1 MTRLFRIFLLL
12 LLTAA
17 SAAWGMP
24 SFNKLD
30 SVKAELIAESEG
42 AAPGSTLQVGILLKH
57 KPEWHTYWKT
67 TGDTG
72 YPTAAEW
79 TLPEGWV
86 AGEILWPAP
95 KVFKIGD
102 FINYGYEG
110 DVLLPVRISVPTNVE
125 TGSTYPIKT
134 TVSWLMCQDQCVP
147 GSAQLTLDIP
157 VVAAPAATAHSD
169 LFTQNEAKLPTP
181 LAGVSAR
188 TDSASKLIELSIPVE
203 DRNRLKHLDDAY
215 VFIEGIETIHYDV
228 PQNIHRSED
237 GFKVYL
243 RANTL
248 KAGDTL
254 SGVISAE
261 DRNGLWARSFTA
273 EAAPATITPPQ
284 KKSGNTWE
292 IAFFSALMAFVGG
305 MILNLMPC
313 VFPVLSL
320 KILGLVRAKE
330 ENHASMASHGLA
342 FTVGVLITMTV
353 LACALILVKSTGSA
367 VGWGFQLQ
375 SPWFV
380 FALALLFTAITVN
393 LFGFFEFTA
402 GANAQ
407 LGMKGG
413 RFNGMSVANSFAT
426 GILTVIV
433 ASPCTAP
440 FMGAALGY
448 ALSASNA
455 EALLIFLALGTGLSL
470 PWLVLTLF
478 PVLTAWLPKPGMW
491 MVRMRTVM
499 GIPMALTVFWLLWV
513 LQQQVSSVVF
523 IGVLT
528 TCITLAA
535 ALFALG
541 KVQFGFDRFKIPMI
555 AAAAAAS
562 LGYCSLSYVAA
573 SDSEVRSEAGT
584 WSPAAVEQHLAQG
597 RPVFVDFTASWCVTC
612 QANKIAVLDRSEVR
626 SAMQRKNVEFLIAD
640 WTNRN
645 EEITRALES
654 FGRSGVP
661 LYVLY
666 SPDGKVKILPELLTQ
681 TIVIE
686 ALDELE

>member
-1 MTRLFRIFLLL
+1 MVRLFRIFLLL
-12 LLTAA
+12 LLAAA
-17 SAAWGMP
+17 SVAWGMP

-86 AGEILWPAP
+86 AGEILWPTP

-110 DVLLPVRISVPTNVE
+110 DVLLPVRISVPANAV

-147 GSAQLTLDIP
+147 GSAQLTLNVP
-157 VVAAPAATAHSD
+157 VVAAPEATAHSD
-169 LFTQNEAKLPTP
+169 LFTRNAVNIPSALE
-181 LAGVSAR
+181 GVSAR
-188 TDSASKLIELSIPVE
+188 TDSESKLIELTIPVE
-203 DRNRLKHLDDAY
+203 DRNRIIRPDDAY
-215 VFIEGIETIHYDV
+215 VFIEGIETIFYDAE
-228 PQNIHRSED
+228 QNIHRTED

-254 SGVISAE
+254 SGVIAAE
-261 DRNGLWARSFTA
+261 DKSGIWSRSFTA
-273 EAAPATITPPQ
+273 EATAATVTPPQ
-284 KKSGNTWE
+284 SNSGTDWE
-292 IAFFSALMAFVGG
+292 IALFSALMAFIGG

-320 KILGLVRAKE
+320 KILGLVQAKK
-330 ENHASMASHGLA
+330 ENNASMASHGFA
-342 FTVGVLITMTV
+342 FTVGVLITMTA
-353 LACALILVKSTGSA
+353 LAGALILVKSTGSA

-402 GANAQ
+402 GTNVQ
-407 LGMKGG
+407 FGMKSG

-448 ALSASNA
+448 ALGASNA
-455 EALLIFLALGTGLSL
+455 EAFLIFFALGLGLSL

-491 MVRMRTVM
+491 MVRMRTLM

-523 IGVLT
+523 IGVLS

-541 KVQFGFDRFKIPMI
+541 KVQFGFDRFKLPMI
-555 AAAAAAS
+555 AAAAAAA

-573 SDSEVRSEAGT
+573 TDSEVRSEAGT
-584 WSPAAVEQHLAQG
+584 WSKATVEKHLSEG

-645 EEITRALES
+645 EEITKALES

-681 TIVIE
+681 SIVID

>member
-1 MTRLFRIFLLL
+1 MVRLFRIFLLL
-12 LLTAA
+12 LLAAA
-17 SAAWGMP
+17 SVAWGMP

-86 AGEILWPAP
+86 AGEILWPTP

-110 DVLLPVRISVPTNVE
+110 DVLLPVRISVPANAV

-147 GSAQLTLDIP
+147 GSAQLTLNVP
-157 VVAAPAATAHSD
+157 VVAAPEATAHSD
-169 LFTQNEAKLPTP
+169 LFTRNAVNIPSALE
-181 LAGVSAR
+181 GVSAR
-188 TDSASKLIELSIPVE
+188 TDSESKLIELTIPVE
-203 DRNRLKHLDDAY
+203 DRNRIKRPDDAY
-215 VFIEGIETIHYDV
+215 VFIEGIETIFYDAE
-228 PQNIHRSED
+228 QNIHRTED

-254 SGVISAE
+254 SGVIAAE
-261 DRNGLWARSFTA
+261 DKSGIWSRSFTA
-273 EAAPATITPPQ
+273 EATAATVTPPQ
-284 KKSGNTWE
+284 SNSGTDWE
-292 IAFFSALMAFVGG
+292 IALFSALMAFIGG

-320 KILGLVRAKE
+320 KILGLVQAKK
-330 ENHASMASHGLA
+330 ENNASMASHGFA
-342 FTVGVLITMTV
+342 FTVGVLITMTA
-353 LACALILVKSTGSA
+353 LAGALILVKSTGSA

-402 GANAQ
+402 GTNVQ
-407 LGMKGG
+407 FGMKSG

-448 ALSASNA
+448 ALGASNA
-455 EALLIFLALGTGLSL
+455 EAFLIFFALGLGLSL

-491 MVRMRTVM
+491 MVRMRTLM

-523 IGVLT
+523 IGVLS

-541 KVQFGFDRFKIPMI
+541 KVQFGFDRFKLPMI
-555 AAAAAAS
+555 AAAAAAA

-573 SDSEVRSEAGT
+573 TDSEVRSEAGT
-584 WSPAAVEQHLAQG
+584 WSKATVEKHLSEG

-645 EEITRALES
+645 EEITKALES

-681 TIVIE
+681 SIVID

>member
-1 MTRLFRIFLLL
+1 MVRLFRIFLLL
-12 LLTAA
+12 LLAAA
-17 SAAWGMP
+17 SVAWGMP

-42 AAPGSTLQVGILLKH
+42 AAAGSTLQVGILLKH

-86 AGEILWPAP
+86 AGEILWPTP

-110 DVLLPVRISVPTNVE
+110 DVLLPVRISVPENAV

-147 GSAQLTLDIP
+147 GSAQLTLNVP
-157 VVAAPAATAHSD
+157 VVAAPEATAHSD
-169 LFTQNEAKLPTP
+169 LFTRNAAKLPTP
-181 LAGVSAR
+181 LEGVSAR
-188 TDSASKLIELSIPVE
+188 TDSESKLIELTIPVE
-203 DRNRLKHLDDAY
+203 DRNRIKHLDDAY
-215 VFIEGIETIHYDV
+215 VFIEGIETIHYDAK
-228 PQNIHRSED
+228 QNIHRTED

-254 SGVISAE
+254 SGVIAAE
-261 DRNGLWARSFTA
+261 DKSGLWTRSFTA
-273 EAAPATITPPQ
+273 EAAAATVTPPQ
-284 KKSGNTWE
+284 SNSNSDWE
-292 IAFFSALMAFVGG
+292 IALFSALMAFIGG

-320 KILGLVRAKE
+320 KILGLVQAKE
-330 ENHASMASHGLA
+330 ENNTSMASHGLA
-342 FTVGVLITMTV
+342 FTVGVLITMTA
-353 LACALILVKSTGSA
+353 LAGALILVKSTGSA

-393 LFGFFEFTA
+393 LFGFFEFTV
-402 GANAQ
+402 GTNVQ
-407 LGMKGG
+407 LGMKSG

-448 ALSASNA
+448 ALGATNA
-455 EALLIFLALGTGLSL
+455 EAFLIFFALGLGLSL

-491 MVRMRTVM
+491 MVRMRTLM

-523 IGVLT
+523 IGVLS

-541 KVQFGFDRFKIPMI
+541 KVQFGFERFKMPMI
-555 AAAAAAS
+555 AAAAAAA

-573 SDSEVRSEAGT
+573 TDSEVRNEAGT
-584 WSPAAVEQHLAQG
+584 WSEATVEKHLSEG

-612 QANKIAVLDRSEVR
+612 QANKIAVLDRTEVR

-645 EEITRALES
+645 EEITKALES

-681 TIVIE
+681 SIVID

>member
-1 MTRLFRIFLLL
+1 MVRLFRIFLLL
-12 LLTAA
+12 LLAAA
-17 SAAWGMP
+17 SVAWGMP

-86 AGEILWPAP
+86 AGEILWPTP

-110 DVLLPVRISVPTNVE
+110 DVLLPVRISVPANAV

-147 GSAQLTLDIP
+147 GSAQLTLNVP
-157 VVAAPAATAHSD
+157 VVAAPEATAHSD
-169 LFTQNEAKLPTP
+169 LFTRNAVNIPSALE
-181 LAGVSAR
+181 GVSAR
-188 TDSASKLIELSIPVE
+188 TDSESKLIELTIPVE
-203 DRNRLKHLDDAY
+203 DRNRIKRPDDAY
-215 VFIEGIETIHYDV
+215 VFIEGIETIFYDAE
-228 PQNIHRSED
+228 QNIHRTED

-254 SGVISAE
+254 SGVIAAE
-261 DRNGLWARSFTA
+261 DKSGLWSRSFTA
-273 EAAPATITPPQ
+273 EATAATVTPPQ
-284 KKSGNTWE
+284 SNSGTDWE
-292 IAFFSALMAFVGG
+292 IALFSALMAFIGG

-320 KILGLVRAKE
+320 KILGLVQAKK
-330 ENHASMASHGLA
+330 ENNASMASHGFA
-342 FTVGVLITMTV
+342 FTVGVLITMTA
-353 LACALILVKSTGSA
+353 LAGALILVKSTGSA

-402 GANAQ
+402 GTNVQ
-407 LGMKGG
+407 FGMKSG

-448 ALSASNA
+448 ALGASNA
-455 EALLIFLALGTGLSL
+455 EAFLIFFALGLGLSL

-491 MVRMRTVM
+491 MVRMRTLM

-523 IGVLT
+523 IGVLS

-541 KVQFGFDRFKIPMI
+541 KVQFGFDRFKLPMI
-555 AAAAAAS
+555 AAAAAAA

-573 SDSEVRSEAGT
+573 TDSEVRSEAGT
-584 WSPAAVEQHLAQG
+584 WSKATVEKHLSEG

-645 EEITRALES
+645 EEITKALES

-681 TIVIE
+681 SIVID